1 MIKEKGGKEMCPRKP
16 ERPCSYP
23 GCPELTN
30 ERYCSKHQKEF
41 ESKYNKTSR
50 PFKKLYNSRWYKLR
64 KQFLLK
70 HPLCEECKREGIVTA
85 AEVVD
90 HIIPHKGNEEL
101 FWDESNWQ
109 SLCKHHHDVKTAKED
124 GRFGNKNEVYCY
136 PWKKDE

>member
-1 MIKEKGGKEMCPRKP
+1 MIKEKGEKEMCPRKP
-16 ERPCSYP
+16 KRPCSYP
-23 GCPELTN
+23 NCPELTS
-30 ERYCSKHQKEF
+30 ERYCTKHQNEV

-64 KQFLLK
+64 SQFLLK
-70 HPLCEECKREGIVTA
+70 HPICEECKRQGTVNA

-90 HIIPHKGNEEL
+90 HVISHKGNEQL

-124 GRFGNKNEVYCY
+124 GRFGDKNRVYVY
-136 PWKKDE
+136 PWKKD